1 MMRGLSWRNL
11 LALCSV
17 AWAVGCSETGKVDQ
31 GRVIAFDKERG
42 TVTLIR
48 DLSTQRDKPDYSCLP
63 PFTYEIPKDGRE
75 MGPAPRAGKRMRL
88 DIAGR
93 QIVIFDSGEGNF
105 KSIPYT
111 LVEQKEKVVKGD
123 PLVAGKEF
131 PAVDSANKII
141 TIYSGRQEVLVTFRL
156 PDEYFELPPDTWTAG
171 DEVRVY
177 YKEPGKAV
185 RLMNI
190 SQTDIFKK

>member
-1 MMRGLSWRNL
+1 M
-11 LALCSV
+11 ALCTV
-17 AWAVGCSETGKVDQ
+17 AWAVGCGQTGKVDQ
-31 GRVIAFDKERG
+31 GRVIAFDKGKG

-63 PFTYEIPKDGRE
+63 PFTYEIPKDPVE
-75 MGPAPRAGKRMRL
+75 MGPAPKVGQRMQL
-88 DIAGR
+88 DIPGR
-93 QIVIFDSGEGNF
+93 KITIFDSSTQQF

-111 LVEQKEKVVKGD
+111 IVEQKENVVKGD

-131 PAVDSANKII
+131 PIVDPANKTI

-156 PDEYFELPPDTWTAG
+156 PDEYFELPADTWTAG
-171 DEVRVY
+171 DEVRIY
-177 YKEPGKAV
+177 YKEPGKAL
-185 RLMNI
+185 RMMNI